1 MELIPWNGVRM
12 YCVYVCVS
20 VIRVLVCACVC
31 VCSINS
37 QCHSKISTTTI
48 NNKIYTGVFGSF
60 RLVGDDG
67 DLSAVVSVS
76 EMVNKRQC
84 AHHQTLTV

>member
-1 MELIPWNGVRM
+1 MRGAS
-12 YCVYVCVS
+12 VS
-20 VIRVLVCACVC
+20 VI

-37 QCHSKISTTTI
+37 ECHSKINTTTI

-67 DLSAVVSVS
+67 DLSAAVSVS
-76 EMVNKRQC
+76 ESGAK
-84 AHHQTLTV
+84 L